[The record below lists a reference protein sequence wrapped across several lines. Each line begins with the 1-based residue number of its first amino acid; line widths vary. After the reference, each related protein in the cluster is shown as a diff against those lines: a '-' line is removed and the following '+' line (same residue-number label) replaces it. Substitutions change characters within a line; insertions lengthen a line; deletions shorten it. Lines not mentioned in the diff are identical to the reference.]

1 MQMSTSIYLL
11 ATIIVATINCTT
23 AMADLKSYRETTTKE
38 TKTKETKTKTKTK
51 TKDIRTRETT
61 NTVITNKESTTNET
75 KTYKCPPPDKLDEI
89 LCQAA
94 LEDNDALSFA
104 EPVLPESQ
112 QLDIRPG
119 NCFSFFDDY
128 LHTRRGLRIES
139 ALKQSLF
146 YKKYESTVSTFP
158 VIDFID
164 NGVAR
169 VVKTRDLASDSFNNP
184 NNENAL
190 FDQIMN
196 DAKDINERFFN
207 ILESEGSISATSNGK
222 TTKIVMGNVKEIF
235 LDIVVQT
242 GMASASHT
250 SQIKR
255 AKDEI
260 LRRWGYRLQLVEI
273 P

>member
-1 MQMSTSIYLL
+1 MQMSTSIFLL

-38 TKTKETKTKTKTK
+38 TNS
-51 TKDIRTRETT
+51 KDIRTRETT
-61 NTVITNKESTTNET
+61 NTVITNKESTTNES
-75 KTYKCPPPDKLDEI
+75 KTYKCPPPDKPDET

-104 EPVLPESQ
+104 EPILPESQ

-139 ALKQSLF
+139 ALKRSLF

-196 DAKDINERFFN
+196 DAKDINERFVN
-207 ILESEGSISATSNGK
+207 ILESEDSISATSNGK
-222 TTKIVMGNVKEIF
+222 TTKIVVGDVKEIF

-255 AKDEI
+255 AKDEV
-260 LRRWGYRLQLVEI
+260 LRRWGYRLQLIEI